1 MTKTRNDTQL
11 SLDFSQKL
19 AGPEARSNIVPFVDS
34 ATIEA
39 RRTAVRRVAR
49 SGIFSPPK
57 IRM

>member
-1 MTKTRNDTQL
+1 MTKNRTDAQL
-11 SLDFSQKL
+11 SLDFSQKQ
-19 AGPEARSNIVPFVDS
+19 AGNETRSNIVPFIDS

-39 RRTAVRRVAR
+39 RRTALRRVAR